1 MPRSSR
7 PSSRTSRRV
16 ARRSTST
23 APSTASPR
31 RRSPAQRKE
40 FEATW
45 GTGDADDAVGAFDRA
60 TQRRTLLERAIEA
73 RASTNAGLV
82 EQRDRTAQR
91 LDELVRAAGEAATAL
106 TDAEAL
112 RDRLDREVVGLA
124 ERPSSVAPQSLAAEQ
139 AWSEQQ
145 VAATRSQARAEA
157 LERAL
162 SDLTGAGGRD
172 AIGDLDGVLG
182 SLVDLVDVERGYE
195 LAVEAAIGASLAAV
209 VVDNG
214 PTARRAL
221 ERLHR
226 EGTAGLVL
234 PALSG
239 GDTRVVVAQG
249 ATPLRD
255 VVRPRDDVVDDVA
268 LALDRLLATAFCV
281 DSLDT
286 AVDLAI
292 ARPDLIV
299 VTTAGDRLATSGWR
313 AAAGSAVV
321 TRAAVE
327 EAFARAT
334 SEAAAAQ
341 GAEAALRDAREA
353 LESARA
359 RASAAT
365 DALGAARSTCSS
377 SATQLSRLEAE
388 RVWCD
393 EELKEIRVMLEAA
406 AADTTRDEDD
416 LAAVIAL
423 LPALEDAAARAAERS
438 GWATEARATIE
449 AKQLQVRELATE
461 LGLAEASLE
470 ERGAVLEAKLTEV
483 ERRLTG
489 HAVEREEA
497 SLRRRRLEADLS
509 ALDALSGVVADASSR
524 VDAAHESVGADYRE
538 QLEAARAGGARL
550 EELRRERADADATLA
565 EANERE
571 RELEVEST
579 GVAARLDALQE
590 TVRRE
595 LGVELATVVGTGC
608 PDLEEGTTP
617 EARAAVLATE
627 LGDLGPINPL
637 ALEELSVLEERHR
650 ELDGQVADVRAAR
663 RELQEVV
670 RTLDEEIMATFA
682 NAAAD
687 VNEHFSELVAT
698 LFPGGQGRLSLTDPD
713 DLLNTGVEIE
723 VRPLGRNVRRVSL
736 LSGGERS
743 LAALAFLFAV
753 FRSRPSP
760 FYLMDEVEAALDDV
774 NLHRFLGLID
784 EFRDEAQLVIVSHQ
798 KRTMEAADALYGVT
812 MAPGG
817 SSQVVSQKV
826 ERAAVPA

>member
-1 MPRSSR
+1 MEAALDASADENVVASLEADASKLATELQEVATRRKALDIDRSEL
-7 PSSRTSRRV
+7 RV
-16 ARRSTST
+16 AEEALTR
-23 APSTASPR
+23 
-31 RRSPAQRKE
+31 QRKE

-60 TQRRTLLERAIEA
+60 TERRTLLERAIEA

-91 LDELVRAAGEAATAL
+91 LGELVRAAGAAATQLTGAEAA
-106 TDAEAL
+106 
-112 RDRLDREVVGLA
+112 RDRLDAEVVSLTEA
-124 ERPSSVAPQSLAAEQ
+124 TEQRRTAALAAEQ
-139 AWSEQQ
+139 EWSERQ
-145 VAATRSQARAEA
+145 VTATRSQARAEA
-157 LERAL
+157 LDRAL

-182 SLVDLVDVERGYE
+182 SLVDLVDVDAGYE

-221 ERLHR
+221 ERLHK

-255 VVRPRDDVVDDVA
+255 VVRPRHDVVDDVA

-281 DSLDT
+281 DALDA

-321 TRAAVE
+321 TRAAVQS
-327 EAFARAT
+327 AFEQAA
-334 SEAAAAQ
+334 SDAAAAAA
-341 GAEAALRDAREA
+341 AEAALREARA
-353 LESARA
+353 SLESARA
-359 RASAAT
+359 RVAVAT
-365 DALGAARSTCSS
+365 DALGTARSSCSS
-377 SATQLSRLEAE
+377 TATQLSSFEAE

-393 EELKEIRVMLEAA
+393 EELGEVSVLLDAA

-416 LAAVIAL
+416 LAAVVAL
-423 LPALEDAAARAAERS
+423 LPGLEDAASRAAERS
-438 GWATEARATIE
+438 GWASEARATIE
-449 AKQLQVRELATE
+449 AKQVQVTELATE

-470 ERGAVLEAKLTEV
+470 ERGSVLEAKLTEV

-509 ALDALSGVVADASSR
+509 ALDALAGLVTDASAR

-565 EANERE
+565 ETNERE

-595 LGVELATVVGTGC
+595 LGVELAAVVGTEC
-608 PDLEEGTTP
+608 PELEEGGDAGGARGAARDRARRP
-617 EARAAVLATE
+617 RADQPARARGA
-627 LGDLGPINPL
+627 
-637 ALEELSVLEERHR
+637 
-650 ELDGQVADVRAAR
+650 VRARGAPPRAR
-663 RELQEVV
+663 HARSP
-670 RTLDEEIMATFA
+670 TSAP
-682 NAAAD
+682 
-687 VNEHFSELVAT
+687 
-698 LFPGGQGRLSLTDPD
+698 PGASSKRSSGRST
-713 DLLNTGVEIE
+713 
-723 VRPLGRNVRRVSL
+723 RRSW
-736 LSGGERS
+736 R
-743 LAALAFLFAV
+743 
-753 FRSRPSP
+753 RSRARPP
-760 FYLMDEVEAALDDV
+760 
-774 NLHRFLGLID
+774 
-784 EFRDEAQLVIVSHQ
+784 
-798 KRTMEAADALYGVT
+798 T
-812 MAPGG
+812 
-817 SSQVVSQKV
+817 
-826 ERAAVPA
+826 